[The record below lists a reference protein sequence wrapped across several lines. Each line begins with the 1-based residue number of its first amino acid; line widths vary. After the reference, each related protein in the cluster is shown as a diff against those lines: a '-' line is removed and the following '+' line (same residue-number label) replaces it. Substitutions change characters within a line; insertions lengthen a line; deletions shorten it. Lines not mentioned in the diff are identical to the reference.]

1 MCESIGIEP
10 AAAVVEPV
18 VGGDAPEA
26 PSHTRGV
33 CVFVSSSSSSFVVVV
48 VGGGGRV
55 ARRASRA
62 ARPHEEQRRAG
73 AGCCELQQRGPNRAP
88 PTAHKVRPPDAPA
101 ARQTAGWGC
110 GRIPKRAAHLVDCK
124 AASWER
130 GRRIRVARPIV
141 RTRVEIAGLTI
152 QIPRSN
158 YPNPLGGSIIPE
170 SAVTVPSK
178 LIFPK
183 NHRN

>member
-101 ARQTAGWGC
+101 ARRTAGWGC

-130 GRRIRVARPIV
+130 GRRIRVARPMEGYLMIWV
-141 RTRVEIAGLTI
+141 
-152 QIPRSN
+152 
-158 YPNPLGGSIIPE
+158 
-170 SAVTVPSK
+170 VT
-178 LIFPK
+178 LMT
-183 NHRN
+183 

>member
-33 CVFVSSSSSSFVVVV
+33 CVFVSSSSSFIVVV

-101 ARQTAGWGC
+101 ARRTAGWGC

-130 GRRIRVARPIV
+130 GRRASLTGLERFKVVMSRSQAQK
-141 RTRVEIAGLTI
+141 TRFV
-152 QIPRSN
+152 
-158 YPNPLGGSIIPE
+158 
-170 SAVTVPSK
+170 
-178 LIFPK
+178 
-183 NHRN
+183 

>member
-1 MCESIGIEP
+1 MMPHSSASSCASRSASNPPPPSSNLWLGVTHRKRQAIH
-10 AAAVVEPV
+10 VV
-18 VGGDAPEA
+18 
-26 PSHTRGV
+26 V

-101 ARQTAGWGC
+101 ARRTAGWGC

-124 AASWER
+124 ATSWER
-130 GRRIRVARPIV
+130 GRRASLSRGGRAFCYLVSVLTPFQV
-141 RTRVEIAGLTI
+141 RI
-152 QIPRSN
+152 SW
-158 YPNPLGGSIIPE
+158 S
-170 SAVTVPSK
+170 S
-178 LIFPK
+178 
-183 NHRN
+183 